1 MEIAWGDWS
10 LLDNRP
16 RREDTGTTDD
26 RGEKAGATLTAAC
39 KEVEGCWGCGG
50 GLCRGRSCSGRS
62 AWKFGAQCVLLHP
75 NGIAASRKLR
85 DVLLQKSLIYQIVG

>member
-26 RGEKAGATLTAAC
+26 RGEKAGATLTAPC
-39 KEVEGCWGCGG
+39 KEAEGCWDVE
-50 GLCRGRSCSGRS
+50 
-62 AWKFGAQCVLLHP
+62 AACVEAEAVVAGWEHSTSFFTRM
-75 NGIAASRKLR
+75 A
-85 DVLLQKSLIYQIVG
+85 